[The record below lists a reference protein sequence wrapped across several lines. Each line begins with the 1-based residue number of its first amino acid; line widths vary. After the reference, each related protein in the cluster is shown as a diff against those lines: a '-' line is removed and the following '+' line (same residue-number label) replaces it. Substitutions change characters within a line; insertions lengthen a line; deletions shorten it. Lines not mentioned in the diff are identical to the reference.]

1 MAVTI
6 AAARVRDATTVESA
20 SGSVSGVRAQAS
32 ASARVPSVAG
42 GGGAVTHGRQLDTTN
57 TGPEA
62 AGYTV
67 TNWTGGSSFTTPGQV
82 IEGKRL
88 SNTAVLADNVT
99 FRGCEFRCTAVQDF
113 VVRVEASN
121 TTFEDCR
128 WRPAATN
135 TPPVSMAQSYQQG
148 IKWFEGTGMTVRRCE
163 FWGFGNAIE
172 FEPANTT
179 QSAPLV
185 VEECW
190 MHDAAA
196 YGYNGSD
203 EYHHDG
209 ILCSFANDWVVVRRC
224 KIASLGNTN
233 ALAFQT
239 TGGAWGDLVIEDNYF
254 SGFGWTIN
262 LGDDAGAHRVT
273 FTGNDYSTEFNAD
286 WGAGSFPWF
295 DADSTWSGNH
305 WVVPAGAQWGQSSW
319 NGNYWWPNDA
329 KNGGH
334 ATEYAG

>member
-1 MAVTI
+1 MAI
-6 AAARVRDATTVESA
+6 RVGGFTVVD
-20 SGSVSGVRAQAS
+20 GSTGS
-32 ASARVPSVAG
+32 G
-42 GGGAVTHGRQLDTTN
+42 GGVVTHGRQLDTTN

-62 AGYTV
+62 AGYTL
-67 TNWTGGSSFTTPGQV
+67 TAWTGGSSFTTPGQV

-99 FRGCEFRCTAVQDF
+99 FRGCEFKCTAVADF
-113 VVRVEASN
+113 VVRIDGANN
-121 TTFEDCR
+121 TVFEDCR
-128 WRPAATN
+128 WRPANTD

-148 IKWFEGTGMTVRRCE
+148 IKMFSGEGLTVRRCE

-172 FEPANTT
+172 FEPINSTET
-179 QSAPLV
+179 NPIV
-185 VEECW
+185 VEETW

-196 YGYNGSD
+196 YGYVGSD

-209 ILCSFANDWVVVRRC
+209 ILSSYAAGWVQVRRC

-239 TGGAWGDLVIEDNYF
+239 IGGKWHDLIIEDNYF

-262 LGDDAGAHRVT
+262 LGDDFGSQNVV

-286 WGAGSFPWF
+286 WGTMANPTPTGVFVWH
-295 DADSTWSGNH
+295 DNRWR
-305 WVVPAGAQWGQSSW
+305 VPEGAQWGNPAWDGQF
-319 NGNYWWPNDA
+319 WWPNDK

-334 ATEYAG
+334 ATEYSPGA